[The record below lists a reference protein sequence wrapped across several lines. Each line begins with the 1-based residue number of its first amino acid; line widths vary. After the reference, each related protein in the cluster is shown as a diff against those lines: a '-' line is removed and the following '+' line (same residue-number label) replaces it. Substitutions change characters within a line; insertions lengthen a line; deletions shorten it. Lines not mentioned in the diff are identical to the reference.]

1 MNNSIF
7 NRPGSPRLAL
17 RAAVFALVLAL
28 LGFAFRE
35 PARADGTDPAG
46 PGPVTLGEKIFHDP
60 SLSASGAMA
69 CATCHDPAHAHAQSN
84 GLAVQP
90 GGPNLDVPGFRA
102 VPSLRYLSFAPPFA
116 FDAEGTPSGGFN
128 RDGRAKD
135 LIVQAQRPLFAP
147 HEMANATPADLV
159 ARLAKTPYAD
169 EFRQVFGRDIL
180 FDEQAS
186 VLAVTFALAQY
197 QKHDPEF
204 RPFDSKYDLFLAGRL
219 RLAPAELRGLALFN
233 RADKGNCAACHPSG
247 RGSNHEPPLFT
258 DFSYDNLGVP
268 RNPDIPATADPAYA
282 DLGLCGPDRTDLSD
296 RTDLCGAFKVPTLRN
311 VATRK
316 VFFHNGRF
324 GTLREALRFYVRRDT
339 NPEEFYPRDATGA
352 VRKFDDLPPE
362 LAGNVNTSE
371 VPYDRGPGDAPRLSE
386 SELDD
391 LEAFLGTLTDHYAPT
406 PASARTRAKSS
417 LH

>member
-90 GGPNLDVPGFRA
+90 GGPSLDVPGFRA

-169 EFRQVFGRDIL
+169 EFRQVFGRDIFVRRAGERARSDVRAGAVPEARSRVPAVRL
-180 FDEQAS
+180 EVRPLPRRPAATRAGRAAWARALQPCRQGQLRRLSSERARLEPRAAALHRLQLRQPRRPAQSGHSGDRRSGLRRPRPVWPRSHRPLGSDRSLRRVQGADAAQRRHAQG
-186 VLAVTFALAQY
+186 VLPQ
-197 QKHDPEF
+197 
-204 RPFDSKYDLFLAGRL
+204 RPFRDAARGAALL
-219 RLAPAELRGLALFN
+219 R
-233 RADKGNCAACHPSG
+233 AA
-247 RGSNHEPPLFT
+247 RHEPR
-258 DFSYDNLGVP
+258 GVLSP
-268 RNPDIPATADPAYA
+268 RRDRRGAEVRRSAARA
-282 DLGLCGPDRTDLSD
+282 RGERQHERGPVRPRTS
-296 RTDLCGAFKVPTLRN
+296 
-311 VATRK
+311 ATRRDCPSRSSTISK
-316 VFFHNGRF
+316 RF
-324 GTLREALRFYVRRDT
+324 
-339 NPEEFYPRDATGA
+339 
-352 VRKFDDLPPE
+352 
-362 LAGNVNTSE
+362 
-371 VPYDRGPGDAPRLSE
+371 
-386 SELDD
+386 
-391 LEAFLGTLTDHYAPT
+391 
-406 PASARTRAKSS
+406 SAR
-417 LH
+417 